1 MKQTLRELLT
11 TFHGWAWLLGFMLIF
26 WAPLPGEQRLPTVAL
41 IAMGLWLQFRRRDEV
56 AALPGKRPMRQV
68 LLLLAAPCIIA
79 LPFSEAPKDSLGILL
94 VFFLFY
100 WVGLAI
106 LAGLATRPVRIFTLA
121 LGVTLLLWGLDGLV
135 QLVFGVDLIGVPRA
149 ASGRLFGIFGD
160 NQRLGVTL
168 GVMMPLA
175 FLPLV
180 ERKPLLAMLAFAF
193 LTFIVSLVGARAA
206 MVFALL
212 AGGVLL
218 YVLPG
223 WRYRLG
229 LVVAGLAVIVSAIF
243 ISPIHTERILHRD
256 YTAYLDNPALSKDE
270 ALFLQVDDILSGRLK
285 IWSTGWNMFQAHPL
299 VGVGAGAFDDAYDRY
314 STRPDDQFTTKGGY
328 PGGVYHAH
336 QLYVSAAAETGLI
349 GLACLAGIIA
359 LLVRW
364 YRSLPPTGRQLAA
377 PYAYSL
383 MIAFFPLNSQHGL
396 FIGWWFITLFLLL
409 CAMLAAGEQ
418 GRSNAAA

>member
-1 MKQTLRELLT
+1 MRPALRDLLT
-11 TFHGWAWLLGFMLIF
+11 SVHGWAWLLSFMLIF
-26 WAPLPGEQRLPTVAL
+26 WAPLPGEQRLPAVGL
-41 IAMGLWLQFRRRDEV
+41 ILLGLWLRFMHRE
-56 AALPGKRPMRQV
+56 ALASLPGKRLMTQV
-68 LLLLAAPCIIA
+68 LLLLAAPCIVA
-79 LPFSEAPKDSLGILL
+79 LPFSQAPNDSGGILL

-100 WVGLAI
+100 WVGLAV
-106 LAGLATRPVRIFTLA
+106 LTGLASRPARFLTVA
-121 LGVTLLLWGLDGLV
+121 LGATLVFWGIDALI
-135 QLVFGVDLIGVPRA
+135 QLIFGVDLFGIPRA

-160 NQRLGVTL
+160 NQHLGVML

-180 ERKPLLAMLAFAF
+180 ERKPWLAMLAYAF

-212 AGGVLL
+212 AGAVLL
-218 YVLPG
+218 YELPG

-229 LVVAGLAVIVSAIF
+229 LVVAGMAVILSAIF
-243 ISPIHTERILHRD
+243 ISPIHSERILQRD
-256 YTAYLDNPALSKDE
+256 YTAYLDNPAYSKEE
-270 ALFLQVDDILSGRLK
+270 ALFLQADDFLSGRLK

-299 VGVGAGAFDDAYDRY
+299 VGIGAGAFDDAYDRY

-349 GLACLAGIIA
+349 GLACLAAIIV
-359 LLVRW
+359 LVVRW
-364 YRSLPPTGRQLAA
+364 YRTLPPAGRHLAA

-383 MIAFFPLNSQHGL
+383 MIALFPLNSQHGL

-418 GRSNAAA
+418 GRRAAAT

>member
-1 MKQTLRELLT
+1 MKQFLRDLLT
-11 TFHGWAWLLGFMLIF
+11 SVHGWAWLLGFMLIF
-26 WAPLPGEQRLPTVAL
+26 WAPLPGEQRLPAIGL
-41 IAMGLWLQFRRRDEV
+41 IFLGLWLSFRRRNEL
-56 AALPGKRPMRQV
+56 AALPGRRQMTHV
-68 LLLLAAPCIIA
+68 LLLLAAPCLIS
-79 LPFSEAPKDSLGILL
+79 LPFSQAPKDSLGILL

-100 WVGLAI
+100 WVGLAV
-106 LAGLATRPVRIFTLA
+106 LTGLASRPARFFTAA
-121 LGVTLLLWGLDGLV
+121 LGATLVFWGVDALI
-135 QLVFGVDLIGVPRA
+135 QLIFGVDLFGIPRA

-160 NQRLGVTL
+160 NQHLGVML

-175 FLPLV
+175 FMPLV

-212 AGGVLL
+212 AGAVLL

-229 LVVAGLAVIVSAIF
+229 LVATGLAVIVSAVF
-243 ISPIHTERILHRD
+243 ISPIHTERILQRD
-256 YTAYLDNPALSKDE
+256 YTAYLDNPAYSEDE
-270 ALFLQVDDILSGRLK
+270 ALFLQADDFLSGRLK
-285 IWSTGWNMFQAHPL
+285 IWATGWNMFRANPL
-299 VGVGAGAFDDAYDRY
+299 VGIGAGAFDDAYDQY
-314 STRPDDQFTTKGGY
+314 STRPDDQFTTRGGY

-336 QLYVSAAAETGLI
+336 QMYVSAAAETGLV
-349 GLACLAGIIA
+349 GLTCLAAMI
-359 LLVRW
+359 LLMVRW
-364 YRSLPPTGRQLAA
+364 YRALPTAGRKSAA
-377 PYAYSL
+377 PYAYCL

-418 GRSNAAA
+418 GRRAAST